1 MRGADGS
8 NEMQHEDTERAAQAT
23 ALLKGMRVL
32 SFCHYLQGPA
42 AGQYLADMGADVIKV
57 EPIKGAFERHWSGA
71 STFVG
76 DVSAFFVSANRN
88 KRSLALDLKHP
99 EARVVLERLIA
110 SADAV
115 IENYRPG
122 VMQRLGLSYDDMAR
136 INPAIIYASATG
148 FGSSGPARD
157 RPGQDLLV
165 QARSGLIAATGAAA
179 PTGIGCA
186 AVDQHGAALLAMGV
200 AAAYAHKLATG
211 KGTFIEGSLFNAG
224 IDMQTEALTLYYSGG
239 YGNERF
245 EREGHLVTWFHEAP
259 YGVYRIAD
267 GTVAVSLNPVQRL
280 ADALGSAALAALAPL
295 DPYAERDRIAAEV
308 ARELAGWRWADLGP
322 AFDAQGVWCERV
334 QTYDE
339 LRTDPQVIHNQ
350 IFEQI
355 PIGGGEATVVK
366 HPLKFNGEVPPVR
379 LLPPGLGEQSAQI
392 LQSLGFSAAEIDKLL
407 KDKVVHAA
415 ESNANRKGKVA

>member
-1 MRGADGS
+1 
-8 NEMQHEDTERAAQAT
+8 MQDDAQDQKAEPPM
-23 ALLKGMRVL
+23 LLKGMRVL

-42 AGQYLADMGADVIKV
+42 AAQYLADMGADVIKV

-71 STFVG
+71 TTFVG

-99 EARVVLERLIA
+99 EARMVLERLIG

-115 IENYRPG
+115 LENYRPG
-122 VMQRLGLSYDDMAR
+122 VMQRLGLGYADMAK

-148 FGSSGPARD
+148 FGSDGPARD

-165 QARSGLIAATGAAA
+165 QARSGLIAATGAAS

-186 AVDQHGAALLAMGV
+186 AVDQHGAALLAMGI
-200 AAAYAHKLATG
+200 AAAYAHKLTTG

-224 IDMQTEALTLYYSGG
+224 IDMQTEALTLYYSGR
-239 YGNERF
+239 YGNDRF
-245 EREGHLVTWFHEAP
+245 ERDGHLVTWFHEAP

-267 GTVAVSLNPVQRL
+267 ATIAVSLNPVKRL
-280 ADALGSAALAALAPL
+280 ADALGSAALAALADL
-295 DPYAERDRIAAEV
+295 DPYKERDRIAQVV
-308 ARELAGWRWADLGP
+308 ADELAGWRWADLGP

-334 QTYDE
+334 QNYDE
-339 LRTDPQVIHNQ
+339 LRQDPQVIHNG

-355 PIGGGEATVVK
+355 PVGGGEATIVK
-366 HPLKFNGEVPPVR
+366 HPLKFNGVVPPVR
-379 LLPPGLGEQSAQI
+379 QLPPALGEQTSEI
-392 LQSLGFSAAEIDKLL
+392 LASLGFSAAEVEKLVT
-407 KDKVVHAA
+407 DKVVFAGPAGA
-415 ESNANRKGKVA
+415 EQEGRVA